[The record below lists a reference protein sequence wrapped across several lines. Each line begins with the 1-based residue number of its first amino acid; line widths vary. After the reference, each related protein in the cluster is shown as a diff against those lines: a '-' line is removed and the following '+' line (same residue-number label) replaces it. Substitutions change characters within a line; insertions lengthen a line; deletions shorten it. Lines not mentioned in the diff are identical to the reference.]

1 MIHNYGW
8 FTGVLPDWTNPFMG
22 SLQGGSVID
31 DLTSELVPE
40 NEQGVLW
47 GSPINTWTGD
57 MQPIEAFH
65 SIPPHVPRW
74 GQKFKDWI
82 QSQLPPAFQDVLTTF
97 VTTIN
102 FMRIVI

>member
-1 MIHNYGW
+1 MMHNYGW

-22 SLQGGSVID
+22 SLQCGSVID
-31 DLTSELVPE
+31 DLTSELIPE

-82 QSQLPPAFQDVLTTF
+82 QATTAGF
-97 VTTIN
+97 SRCTHNIRHYHQ
-102 FMRIVI
+102 FHRIVI